1 MEKSASRIKDSALKM
16 TASPPRIH
24 ATGNPVKTSRMKLKN
39 MPIARTSLAGMSIS
53 NEQKMPY
60 SG

>member
-1 MEKSASRIKDSALKM
+1 
-16 TASPPRIH
+16 RIH

-39 MPIARTSLAGMSIS
+39 MPIARTSLAGMLIS